1 MNSTKSKTDSRLTQS
16 RKNDETDEKFENFFH
31 DHTFETDVYFE
42 NTKTTFSMK
51 PDIVKAQGGLHPKRK
66 KFTLGLTRLE
76 LSRSGFYVAYDLHRV
91 SFHFHLNDDELDCNH
106 LFSFLLSID

>member
-1 MNSTKSKTDSRLTQS
+1 
-16 RKNDETDEKFENFFH
+16 
-31 DHTFETDVYFE
+31 
-42 NTKTTFSMK
+42 MK
-51 PDIVKAQGGLHPKRK
+51 PDTVKAQGGLHPKRK